1 MNEERRKV
9 VEHRL
14 QPANETLNSAK
25 ILLDADQR
33 ISAVNRLYYACF
45 YAVTALLETRGLAS
59 SKHSGV
65 LSLFNKNF
73 VKAGSITND
82 AGAFYK
88 HLYHKRHEGD
98 YTDFAEFTHERVREM
113 YSSAVNFIS
122 EISRLIEKELK
133 G

>member
-1 MNEERRKV
+1 MSEERRKV

-14 QPANETLNSAK
+14 MRAHETLTAAK
-25 ILLDADQR
+25 LLLDNNQCL
-33 ISAVNRLYYACF
+33 SAVNRLYYACF

-73 VKAGSITND
+73 VKPGAITGD
-82 AGAFYK
+82 SGTFYK

-98 YTDFAEFTHERVREM
+98 YTDFAEFTNERVSEM
-113 YSSAVNFIS
+113 YATAANFIAD
-122 EISRLIEKELK
+122 ISRLVEKEFQN
-133 G
+133 